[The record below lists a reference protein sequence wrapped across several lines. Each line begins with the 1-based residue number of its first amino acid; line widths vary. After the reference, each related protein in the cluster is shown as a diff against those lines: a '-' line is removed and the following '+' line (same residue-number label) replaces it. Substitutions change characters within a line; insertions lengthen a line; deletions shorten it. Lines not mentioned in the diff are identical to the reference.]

1 MSLSSEQSEE
11 EDPRMSKNIVPV
23 PPIWR
28 PDDEPFSVFVAR
40 FDAVIK
46 ANKWDKEQGAAVFAT
61 RLPSTAF
68 IAYVEQTDEV
78 KSDYEKLKEA
88 LEKVLAPPEERQL
101 HRALFRTRI
110 RKTGESLDVFA
121 FSLKDLCRKAYPK
134 LSVEM
139 IEEISGDKFIEGL
152 GSLSAAVGRLNPLT
166 LTEALAVAKRIEASR
181 QVETEVKAGNVEAVY
196 TGVRTDNGLANQ
208 RNKSME
214 CYNCGKLDH

>member
-1 MSLSSEQSEE
+1 MSGDETKEE
-11 EDPRMSKNIVPV
+11 SQRIMPNVVPV

-40 FDAVIK
+40 FDAVVK

-61 RLPSTAF
+61 RLPSSAF
-68 IAYVEQTDEV
+68 IAYVEQTDEI
-78 KSDYEKLKEA
+78 KSDYEKLKQA

-101 HRALFRTRI
+101 HRALFRTRV
-110 RKTGESLDVFA
+110 RKVGESLDVFA
-121 FSLKDLCRKAYPK
+121 FALKDLCRKAYPK

-152 GSLSAAVGRLNPLT
+152 GYLSGAVGRLNPLT

-181 QVETEVKAGNVEAVY
+181 YRG
-196 TGVRTDNGLANQ
+196 
-208 RNKSME
+208 
-214 CYNCGKLDH
+214 